1 MKKIIGKLLRKILPY
16 KIYKLIA
23 NGFILVPRYYKTFI
37 QDTEKYMDISMQ
49 NDDQKDILLMRKYG
63 HIIDKGLHRKD
74 AEPGH
79 SKNIYYLLKQ
89 TIDKLS
95 QNSIKKDP
103 TYLWA

>member
-79 SKNIYYLLKQ
+79 ILFTQTNNRQ
-89 TIDKLS
+89 TISKLY
-95 QNSIKKDP
+95 KKRP
-103 TYLWA
+103 NLFVGKR